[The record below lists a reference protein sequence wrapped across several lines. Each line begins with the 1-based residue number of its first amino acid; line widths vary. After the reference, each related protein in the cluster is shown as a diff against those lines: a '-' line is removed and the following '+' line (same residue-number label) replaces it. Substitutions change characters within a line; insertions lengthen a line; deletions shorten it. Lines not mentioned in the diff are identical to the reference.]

1 MDIPNESSCNV
12 SMSVELRTLETAIAD
27 FDREADDDF
36 VDPRRLS
43 AAIDRLQGK
52 LCRVVAAARTRGDHL
67 LAGQSACT
75 WVASQCQMSK
85 TAAADRLCVGEQLN
99 NLPEIGRA
107 LSSGEI
113 GYQAAAVICH
123 LSEQVGEKREYI
135 DQAAWI
141 GYAQRFSLK
150 DLRYLT
156 YEARVRWDCE
166 GFEHQTE
173 EDNELRSLDLSETTG
188 GMYRLDAWLDPVGGA
203 ALKAAIESLSN
214 PLGADDTRTAKQ
226 RRADALVEMA
236 QHAMDEGRLPRRNG
250 ARPHISVNTT
260 LEGLKGE
267 LGGVASQLGSGLP
280 ISSKTVQRLAC
291 DGTLHRVIKAG
302 SVVVDVGRAT
312 RTVSASQW
320 RALKARHRTCAA
332 PECDRPI
339 NMTSPHHIEFWAR
352 GGKSDLPNLLPLC
365 YHHHRLVH
373 EGGWQVI
380 RAGQGVKFIPP
391 ERVIP
396 RRARG
401 PGMRW
406 AA

>member
-1 MDIPNESSCNV
+1 
-12 SMSVELRTLETAIAD
+12 MSTELRTLESAIAD

-52 LCRVVAAARTRGDHL
+52 LCRVLGAARKRGDHL

-75 WVASQCQMSK
+75 WVAAQCRMSK
-85 TAAADRLCVGEQLN
+85 TTAADRLCVGEQLG
-99 NLPEIGRA
+99 NLPMVAEA
-107 LSSGEI
+107 LSSGELS
-113 GYQAAAVICH
+113 YQAAAVICH
-123 LSEQVGEKREYI
+123 LSDQVGEKRQYI
-135 DQAAWI
+135 DQEHWI

-166 GFEHQTE
+166 GFERQTE
-173 EDNELRSLDLSETTG
+173 EDFELRSLDLSETTG

-214 PLGADDTRTAKQ
+214 PLGTADHRTAKQ

-236 QHAMDEGRLPRRNG
+236 QHAMDEGKLPRRNG

-260 LEGLKGE
+260 IEGLKGE
-267 LGGVASQLGSGLP
+267 LGEAASQLGNGMP

-291 DGTLHRVIKAG
+291 DCTLHRVIKAD

-312 RTVSASQW
+312 RSVSPSQW

-352 GGKSDLPNLLPLC
+352 AGRSDLPNLLPLC
-365 YHHHRLVH
+365 YYHHCLVH

-380 RAGQGVKFIPP
+380 RAGDGVQFIPP
-391 ERVIP
+391 ERVFT
-396 RRARG
+396 RRR
-401 PGMRW
+401 RW
-406 AA
+406 GERAA

>member
-1 MDIPNESSCNV
+1 MDATNGSSYN
-12 SMSVELRTLETAIAD
+12 SFMSIELRALEDAASN
-27 FDREADDDF
+27 FAREADDDF
-36 VDPRRLS
+36 VDPKRLS
-43 AAIDRLQGK
+43 TVIDSLQGK
-52 LCRVVAAARTRGDHL
+52 LCRVVAAAKKRGDHL
-67 LAGQSACT
+67 LAGQSACS
-75 WVASQCQMSK
+75 WVAAECQMSK
-85 TAAADRLCVGEQLN
+85 TSAADRLCVGEQLG
-99 NLPEIGRA
+99 NLPEIAQA
-107 LSSGEI
+107 LGSGQI

-123 LSEQVGEKREYI
+123 LSDQVGEKRQYI
-135 DQAAWI
+135 DQEHWI

-173 EDNELRSLDLSETTG
+173 EDYELRSLDLSETTG

-214 PLGADDTRTAKQ
+214 PLGAADHRTAKQ

-250 ARPHISVNTT
+250 ARPHISGNTT
-260 LEGLKGE
+260 TQSLKGG
-267 LGGVASQLGSGLP
+267 LGAGASQLGNGKP
-280 ISSKTVQRLAC
+280 IPRKTLQRLAC
-291 DGTLHRVIKAG
+291 DGTLHRVIKAD

-312 RTVSASQW
+312 RSVSASQW

-339 NMTSPHHIEFWAR
+339 NMTSPPHIEFWSR
-352 GGKSDLPNLLPLC
+352 GGRGDPAQLFPVC

-380 RAGQGVKFIPP
+380 RAGEGVKFIAP
-391 ERVIP
+391 ERVFT
-396 RRARG
+396 RRR
-401 PGMRW
+401 RW
-406 AA
+406 GERAA